1 MYPEPNTEQAAV
13 GASEHA
19 VHVQGVNTGG
29 KEDVGSITGPGFLMD
44 ASPPASSIMFLCIP
58 HHLVLEAIYTFF

>member
-1 MYPEPNTEQAAV
+1 M
-13 GASEHA
+13 
-19 VHVQGVNTGG
+19 HVRGDNTGG